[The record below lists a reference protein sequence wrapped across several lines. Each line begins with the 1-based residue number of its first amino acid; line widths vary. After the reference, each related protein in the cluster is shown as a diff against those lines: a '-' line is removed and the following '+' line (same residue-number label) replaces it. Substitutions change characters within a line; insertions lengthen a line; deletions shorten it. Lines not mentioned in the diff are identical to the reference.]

1 MGAWLWLLLLIADA
15 RADILLLREDCPAGT
30 RNHPRHGSSPC
41 LVVSPCDA
49 PDECDATLTCKFRR
63 YCVETR
69 TRHVRG
75 HMRTAPDGSL
85 VWEEAHEVAEEVVW
99 SACRSDADCDQGL
112 CQARGSCEKGTRPP
126 PSEPAAAW
134 PDPHALPKAAPDT
147 DADSDVPAEP
157 TTATSAHAPPPRE
170 LVVDEVDHVSLVA
183 VGALVSGASML
194 VFAAIAGSPRQS

>member
-63 YCVETR
+63 YCVETW
-69 TRHVRG
+69 TRHVRQRAG
-75 HMRTAPDGSL
+75 LDGSL
-85 VWEEAHEVAEEVVW
+85 EEAHDLTDEVVW
-99 SACRSDADCDQGL
+99 SACRSDADCERGR
-112 CQARGSCEKGTRPP
+112 CQARGSCEKGARPP
-126 PSEPAAAW
+126 QPEPAAAP
-134 PDPHALPKAAPDT
+134 PDPQPVPEAAPDT
-147 DADSDVPAEP
+147 DADSDVPADP
-157 TTATSAHAPPPRE
+157 TTAAPAHAPPPEE

-183 VGALVSGASML
+183 LGALVSGALLL
-194 VFAAIAGSPRQS
+194 VFAAISGRRGGS